1 VVPRELQELVEAGS
15 IVGAVIISAE
25 VTTTDTLQI
34 VYGEPGK
41 TKGIITSLYEPR
53 QQVTS
58 KDM

>member
-1 VVPRELQELVEAGS
+1 MVPRELHELVEAGS

-25 VTTTDTLQI
+25 VTTTNTLQI
-34 VYGEPGK
+34 VYGEPGEA
-41 TKGIITSLYEPR
+41 KGINTSLYEPR

>member
-1 VVPRELQELVEAGS
+1 VVPRELHELVEAGS

-41 TKGIITSLYEPR
+41 AKGINTSLYEPR

>member
-1 VVPRELQELVEAGS
+1 MVPRELHELVEAGS

-34 VYGEPGK
+34 VYGEPEEAK
-41 TKGIITSLYEPR
+41 RINTSLYEPR